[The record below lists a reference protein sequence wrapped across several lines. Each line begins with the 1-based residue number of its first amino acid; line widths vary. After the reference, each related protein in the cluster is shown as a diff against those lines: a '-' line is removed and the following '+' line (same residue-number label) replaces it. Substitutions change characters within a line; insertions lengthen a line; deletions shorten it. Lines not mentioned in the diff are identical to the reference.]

1 VDIRSRRI
9 GSIINSKEILIKIAK
24 ECIENN
30 ILYEPDD
37 TPELETSNISE
48 ELLSELA
55 DHLDKI
61 WKFLYGFAGKTTDDG
76 GEGVIR
82 LRFTA
87 GNSKDSYTQDYDW
100 IFWNHDDDWDLD
112 KDDWDFQFGNSFL
125 FVKRDSSKIWSYT
138 NTRGDFDED
147 DYGIEDIGR
156 TPNDDRSDSM
166 NPNSH
171 RYNP

>member
-1 VDIRSRRI
+1 MVSD
-9 GSIINSKEILIKIAK
+9 LH
-24 ECIENN
+24 
-30 ILYEPDD
+30 
-37 TPELETSNISE
+37 ELETSNISE
-48 ELLSELA
+48 ELLSELV
-55 DHLDKI
+55 DHLDKE
-61 WKFLYGFAGKTTDDG
+61 WKFKYGFACKTTDDG

-82 LRFTA
+82 LRFAA
-87 GNSKDSYTQDYDW
+87 GNSGIFYTQDYDW
-100 IFWNHDDDWDLD
+100 LFWNHDEYDGDLD
-112 KDDWDFQFGNSFL
+112 KVDWGFLFNNVEL